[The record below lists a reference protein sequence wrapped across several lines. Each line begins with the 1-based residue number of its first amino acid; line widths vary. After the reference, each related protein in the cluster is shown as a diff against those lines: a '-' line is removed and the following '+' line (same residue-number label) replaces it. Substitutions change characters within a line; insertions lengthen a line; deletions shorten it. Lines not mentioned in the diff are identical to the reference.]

1 MNNLPFARRVRNF
14 QRREQ
19 PREETFPGGAR
30 LRGYVRPKSE
40 RIKKTCV
47 CCGAQTP
54 QNSDIDK
61 SIGQLAEKYG
71 LIAYTIELHFSH
83 SAPLILRDRAS
94 TRATKYDIVTDI
106 LNTLEESQIQ
116 MIEEIQLE
124 YLGGDTYE
132 FSKEEI
138 DDLRLLISA
147 FKNGGYLAQKNDY
160 ISIPAMRGE
169 QMF

>member
-1 MNNLPFARRVRNF
+1 MHNLPFMRRVRNL
-14 QRREQ
+14 QRHERPQ
-19 PREETFPGGAR
+19 EETFPGGAR

-40 RIKKTCV
+40 RIKETCV
-47 CCGAQTP
+47 CCGVQTS

-83 SAPLILRDRAS
+83 SAPLILRYRAS
-94 TRATKYDIVTDI
+94 TSATKYNIVTDI

-124 YLGGDTYE
+124 YLSGDTYE

-138 DDLRLLISA
+138 DDLRLLTTA
-147 FKNGGYLAQKNDY
+147 FKKGGYMAQKNDY
-160 ISIPAMRGE
+160 ISIPAMRRE